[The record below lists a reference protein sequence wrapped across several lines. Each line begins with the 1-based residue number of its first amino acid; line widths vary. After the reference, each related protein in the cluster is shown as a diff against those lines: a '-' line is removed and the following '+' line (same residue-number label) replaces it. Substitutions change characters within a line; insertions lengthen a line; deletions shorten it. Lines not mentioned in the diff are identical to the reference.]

1 MRLLL
6 IPDATSPNG
15 EDAFCREI
23 TKRAST
29 RGHTASMQMVPN
41 GPAEAAAEL
50 LAAQGFAK
58 DADVVVVNSLQPAAL
73 LAAKAAGK
81 PKVLRLI
88 ESYAGASPDS
98 LAEVKRLTL
107 TADLLLVP
115 SRHLMCIT
123 SAWGYP
129 EARTRVIPYAY
140 DQIFA
145 QQIAL
150 VTVRASRS
158 RGFTVVTAGVI
169 DEASLPGFETVLS
182 AMSRLRMDCHVTVIG
197 DGPALGALK
206 DKAQAL
212 VLGDRVTFLGEL
224 PHAKKMEYLRAAKA
238 FVEPTGRHGF
248 PSFALHALSEGCP
261 VIGVQAGAVPELIR
275 PGENGLLYAPGDAA
289 GLAEQV
295 ITLATTPGLSLRLI
309 AEGVRTVERHSWDAT
324 AAAALEAFETLG
336 VRA

>member
-15 EDAFCREI
+15 EDAFCREVS
-23 TKRAST
+23 KRAPA
-29 RGHTASMQMVPN
+29 RGHSASMQMVPN

-50 LAAQGFAK
+50 LASQGFAS

-98 LAEVKRLTL
+98 LAEVKRLAL
-107 TADLLLVP
+107 SADLLLVP
-115 SRHLMCIT
+115 SRFLAGIV
-123 SAWGYP
+123 SAWGVP
-129 EARTRVIPYAY
+129 EAKLRVIPYAY

-158 RGFTVVTAGVI
+158 RGFTVVTAGVV
-169 DEASLPGFETVLS
+169 DAASLAGFETVLS
-182 AMSRLRMDCHVTVIG
+182 AVARLRMDSHVTVIG
-197 DGPALGALK
+197 DGPALPALRE
-206 DKAQAL
+206 KAQGL

-248 PSFALHALSEGCP
+248 PSLALHALSEGCP
-261 VIGVQAGAVPELIR
+261 VVGVSAGAVPELISA
-275 PGENGLLYAPGDAA
+275 GQNGLLYAPGDAA
-289 GLAEQV
+289 GLAEQI

-324 AAAALEAFETLG
+324 AAAALDAFETLG